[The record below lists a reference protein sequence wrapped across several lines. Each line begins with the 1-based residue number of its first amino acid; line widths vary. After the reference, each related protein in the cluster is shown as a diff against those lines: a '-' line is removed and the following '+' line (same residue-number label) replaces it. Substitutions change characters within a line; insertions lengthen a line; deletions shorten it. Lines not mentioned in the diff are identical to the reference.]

1 MNRSVLL
8 GLFVAASMMTSTS
21 FAAVED
27 QCAVNLK
34 TIENGKAQIPPE
46 MTDQVKASVEQAKAD
61 HAKGTKEGI
70 DDCVAETNDI
80 IKAVS
85 DSKKGAK

>member
-8 GLFVAASMMTSTS
+8 GLFVVASVMASPS

-27 QCAVNLK
+27 QCALNLK
-34 TIENGKAQIPPE
+34 TIENGKASIPPE
-46 MTDQVKASVEQAKAD
+46 MTDQVAATVKQAKAD
-61 HAKGTKEGI
+61 HAKGTKEGVNK
-70 DDCVAETNDI
+70 CVSDTNEI
-80 IKAVS
+80 IKAVT